1 MTSLDTVRI
10 DIETMAKNGG
20 QGGWTMDT
28 AQIGEQPAAS
38 DSFANRYV
46 RAFKMRGRAFCR
58 RHAWKRTP
66 LIARR
71 EERKCLSDGERTGL
85 RGTRFCFRAET
96 RTMRKNIFRNVSRFR
111 ILISPSRGEPD
122 SDLGSFLRNAS
133 CNFATV
139 HLRLR
144 KHWTTSFFTTR
155 STMLLETEICLETC
169 TIAFLQFCRTKVHF
183 VVIENDE
190 EENSVASFKGSPC

>member
-10 DIETMAKNGG
+10 DIETMAKNGR

-111 ILISPSRGEPD
+111 ILIPEPGRA
-122 SDLGSFLRNAS
+122 GSFLRNAS
-133 CNFATV
+133 CNFV

-169 TIAFLQFCRTKVHF
+169 TIVFLEFCRILNTTKIHF
-183 VVIENDE
+183 VVIQNDE